1 LRVLLYAQTLRARRV
16 LDLRLALE
24 EHVRQKQGRVERFHA
39 FRLVVQHLVGARD
52 LALTRLGA
60 RRSLGAIG
68 GAARRLL
75 RGGLRRASGFFVL
88 AASLFDV
95 VGRVGSEVGTSARF
109 VRRVRRDADFLFFF
123 ASARFDVSSRLVQN
137 GIGGSVATRA
147 AGRSR
152 TSSVFGHR
160 AARASLRALRCARSS
175 SRVSGVMVASRSC
188 AWTGRGSVRGE

>member
-1 LRVLLYAQTLRARRV
+1 
-16 LDLRLALE
+16 
-24 EHVRQKQGRVERFHA
+24 
-39 FRLVVQHLVGARD
+39 

-147 AGRSR
+147 AG
-152 TSSVFGHR
+152 
-160 AARASLRALRCARSS
+160 
-175 SRVSGVMVASRSC
+175 
-188 AWTGRGSVRGE
+188 